1 MAGLVVCVDCVFRQ
15 KLEHSVP
22 GKAQGQFFS
31 ATDVARV
38 SAAHP
43 GAFGCYPNLRA
54 SVIPRVRC
62 AYPGYAVAIFLHSGC
77 AQSMEKAVDKP
88 VQALCCNTLGA
99 MVNISPAF
107 PDAPRCFP
115 TKATRTAKRMHH
127 PVAQSAAISAMS
139 ALRPT
144 ASPQSRCASPPR
156 DAHALSRRQLPGCA
170 ALTRATTPGDPN
182 FRAESLLH
190 SGCVQ
195 WMEKAVDKPA
205 QPLRDKGFKNVVKI

>member
-88 VQALCCNTLGA
+88 VQALCCNALGA

-115 TKATRTAKRMHH
+115 TKATRTAKRMPPRLHKRPRFQQCRPCAPQH
-127 PVAQSAAISAMS
+127 PHKAVVQAHPGRTLTHCRAGCFPG
-139 ALRPT
+139 ALR
-144 ASPQSRCASPPR
+144 
-156 DAHALSRRQLPGCA
+156 LPGLQPRVIRTSGQNRFSTA
-170 ALTRATTPGDPN
+170 AVCNGWRRLWT
-182 FRAESLLH
+182 SLH
-190 SGCVQ
+190 SPCATRVSRM
-195 WMEKAVDKPA
+195 W
-205 QPLRDKGFKNVVKI
+205 

>member
-1 MAGLVVCVDCVFRQ
+1 MAGLVVCVDCVFGQ

-62 AYPGYAVAIFLHSGC
+62 AYPGDAVAIFLHSGC

-88 VQALCCNTLGA
+88 VQPLCCNALGA

-107 PDAPRCFP
+107 SGIPRCFP
-115 TKATRTAKRMHH
+115 IKAARAAKRMHH
-127 PVAQSAAISAMS
+127 PVAQTAAVSAMS
-139 ALRPT
+139 TSRPT
-144 ASPQSRCASPPR
+144 PSPQSR
-156 DAHALSRRQLPGCA
+156 SRRPPGTLTPCRGSCFPGALRLPGLQPRVIRPSGQNRFSTAAVCNRWRSLWTSLRSPCA
-170 ALTRATTPGDPN
+170 TRVSKT
-182 FRAESLLH
+182 
-190 SGCVQ
+190 
-195 WMEKAVDKPA
+195 W
-205 QPLRDKGFKNVVKI
+205 